1 MKIIDSK
8 EKLLNWTD
16 YRDYLKIELK
26 KLDGPGQFFVS
37 KDKLEFDIDGT
48 KWKGHAVLTGPKAIM
63 SIRKLKGEG
72 LIFREGT
79 VDREGKNLLVADMI
93 PKLEKEAKKTFLKL
107 KLGYKIKGAEG
118 DDEDEDENEA
128 AEAVEE
134 MAGAEAS
141 SDTAAIEN
149 ELKQLKKELSGDIR
163 TAVDG
168 NAQNKAAIANL
179 VRAASQAEKSGDFA
193 DAVGK
198 FNEIR
203 EQLNQGGRDLVDQ
216 AKKIETAVK
225 VWNKTEEAATKEL
238 RKLQKAILDLGDP
251 RGRPVIQGLEGILTK
266 LDKVDDEAKEA
277 ADAAAKG
284 DHAGFQRARDD
295 FMMKMNKILDYVQKD
310 ELIKDADS
318 NPAVN
323 IKIAET
329 ITNSLNRLMKA
340 V

>member
-8 EKLLNWTD
+8 EALLNWND
-16 YRDYLKIELK
+16 YREYLKIELK

-63 SIRKLKGEG
+63 SIRKLKGQG
-72 LIFREGT
+72 LIFREGS
-79 VDREGKNLLVADMI
+79 VERQGKNLAVADMI

-107 KLGYKIKGAEG
+107 KLGYKVLGAEG
-118 DDEDEDENEA
+118 EDETGENEA

-134 MAGAEAS
+134 MAGS
-141 SDTAAIEN
+141 DTTTDTAAIEN
-149 ELKQLKKELSGDIR
+149 ELKQIKKELTGDIR
-163 TAVDG
+163 SAVDG
-168 NAQNKAAIANL
+168 NAQNKAKIADL
-179 VRAASQAEKSGDFA
+179 VRKASQAEKSGDFGG
-193 DAVGK
+193 AVER

-203 EQLNQGGRDLVDQ
+203 GELQQGGDDLVNQ

-266 LDKVDDEAKEA
+266 LDKVDDEAREA

-284 DHAGFQRARDD
+284 DHQGFQKARDD
-295 FMMKMNKILDYVQKD
+295 FMNKMNRILDYVNKD
-310 ELIKDADS
+310 ELIKDADN